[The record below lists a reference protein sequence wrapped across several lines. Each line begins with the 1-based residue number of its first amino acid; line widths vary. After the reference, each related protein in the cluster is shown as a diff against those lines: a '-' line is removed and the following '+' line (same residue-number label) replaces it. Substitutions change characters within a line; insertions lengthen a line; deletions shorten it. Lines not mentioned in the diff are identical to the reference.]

1 LRLLIYKRIMQISLF
16 PFIFLKR
23 RSYER
28 LTREKNLLAS
38 LVRVN
43 STPIL
48 RSTQDNFSAAC
59 IIFSMDRAP
68 QLHALLGSY
77 FEKAKNSVPIH
88 VLYRASD
95 AQHQKVYEEVFSLF
109 ENHPVFSI
117 KQTSR
122 GSFKPQLLLLLESI
136 KSDKVFFLTDDDL
149 FIDDV
154 DLLDITK
161 FETRTKIF
169 SLRMG
174 AHLTKSYP
182 VQKEQKLPPFISGVF
197 EDSDKLCWLWENGE
211 YDWAYP
217 LSVNGHFFS
226 TQEFLA
232 LVKNTEFTSPNTLEA
247 NLQPYAKYFQHR
259 FGICY
264 KRSKILNIPINAVQ
278 NDNNNIH
285 GTIHQNYLLEQWNRG
300 MQMNYR
306 TLYGLVN
313 ESAHQEVKITFIKRT

>member
-1 LRLLIYKRIMQISLF
+1 MKKFMQLSLF
-16 PFIFLKR
+16 SIKFLKR
-23 RSYER
+23 RTYER
-28 LTREKNLLAS
+28 LVREKDLLAS
-38 LVRVN
+38 LVRIN
-43 STPIL
+43 STPAPHFTGE
-48 RSTQDNFSAAC
+48 RPPATC

-77 FEKAKNSVPIH
+77 FEQVKNAVPVH
-88 VLYRASD
+88 VLYRTSD
-95 AQHQKVYEEVFSLF
+95 AQHQKAYDEVFRLF
-109 ENHPVFSI
+109 ENHPLSPI

-122 GSFKPQLLLLLESI
+122 ESFKPQLLSLLESI
-136 KSDKVFFLTDDDL
+136 NSDTVFFLTDDDL

-154 DLLDITK
+154 DIHDIVK
-161 FETRTKIF
+161 FETRTGVF

-182 VQKEQKLPPFISGVF
+182 VQKEQKLPPFTSGAV
-197 EDSDKLCWLWENGE
+197 EDGDKLCWFWENGE

-232 LVKNTEFTSPNTLEA
+232 LMKHAEFTSPNTLEA

-264 KRSKILNIPINAVQ
+264 KRSKILNIPVNKVQ

-285 GTIHQNYLLEQWNRG
+285 GTIHQSYLLEQWNHG

-306 TLYGLVN
+306 ALYGLVN
-313 ESAHQEVKITFIKRT
+313 ESAHQEVAITFIKRT